1 MKRIILFSCL
11 FGLIT
16 NAAFATYYSTTT
28 NNCSD
33 ANMLNQLDSAVAQ
46 HRAVITEITCD
57 YTVPAKPAPTAK
69 PAPRKRMAAKKYVHH
84 EYRAPKPEPKQVPVI
99 VEYEPAITVVQ
110 ITTTESCSCFDC
122 GC

>member
-1 MKRIILFSCL
+1 MKKIILFSCL

-16 NAAFATYYSTTT
+16 NAAFASYYKTTT
-28 NNCSD
+28 TFCGD
-33 ANMLNQLDSAVAQ
+33 ENMMSELDSAVAT

-57 YTVPAKPAPTAK
+57 YVKPTAPAKRIAPQ
-69 PAPRKRMAAKKYVHH
+69 PAPRKVASKKYIHH
-84 EYRAPKPEPKQVPVI
+84 EYRAPKPQPVV

-110 ITTTESCSCFDC
+110 ITTTTECTCITC